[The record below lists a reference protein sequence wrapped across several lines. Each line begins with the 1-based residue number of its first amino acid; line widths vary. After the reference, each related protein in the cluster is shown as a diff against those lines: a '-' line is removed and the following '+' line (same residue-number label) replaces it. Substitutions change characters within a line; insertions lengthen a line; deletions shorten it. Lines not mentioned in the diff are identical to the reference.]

1 MTTLFYETPEKGTK
15 FFKDLPVQDAYGNK
29 TVLPC
34 YMIRGLEEGPK
45 LCVTSGVHG
54 TEYPGIAANLKLYH
68 DIDPAKLKGTIIGCA
83 MCNFE
88 AFTHKTMFVN
98 PQDNKNLNE
107 VFPGNPDG
115 TITEVIANTLLQ
127 LASCADYHI
136 DMHSGDRQEYLNPY
150 VFYHRN
156 SAGRTDI
163 DEMSLKM
170 AKAYG
175 LEYIAIT
182 ESAGKGASD
191 IRNFYTS
198 VSELGIPCIQ
208 PEIGGLGL
216 VDKKTKTLH
225 YNGLRSVLDM
235 LGMYEAEEVT
245 SADRQVE
252 LDSFYRLKAEHDGV
266 FNCYVDP
273 GEKITKGQKLGNITD
288 FHGDKELQEFFAEDD
303 GVCCWRMASLAANKG
318 DALLALGTENS

>member
-1 MTTLFYETPEKGTK
+1 
-15 FFKDLPVQDAYGNK
+15 
-29 TVLPC
+29 
-34 YMIRGLEEGPK
+34 
-45 LCVTSGVHG
+45 
-54 TEYPGIAANLKLYH
+54 
-68 DIDPAKLKGTIIGCA
+68 
-83 MCNFE
+83 
-88 AFTHKTMFVN
+88 
-98 PQDNKNLNE
+98 
-107 VFPGNPDG
+107 
-115 TITEVIANTLLQ
+115 
-127 LASCADYHI
+127 
-136 DMHSGDRQEYLNPY
+136 MHSGDRQEYLNPY

-191 IRNFYTS
+191 IGNFYTS

-318 DALLALGTENS
+318 DALLALGTEK